1 MLDPVDSKILS
12 NYHECLVHW
21 FKTNLNGY
29 IHVILTKCKLVY
41 MTLKTNEMD
50 KKERCSYSEEML
62 NKIEVKRRMDTSF
75 K

>member
-1 MLDPVDSKILS
+1 
-12 NYHECLVHW
+12 
-21 FKTNLNGY
+21 
-29 IHVILTKCKLVY
+29 

-50 KKERCSYSEEML
+50 KKEWCSYSEEML